1 MYSFNMYENI
11 QFLKVLVE
19 KFTID
24 AFLAD
29 FFFTFVKFYRDAAI
43 NNWIVNPNY

>member
-24 AFLAD
+24 ALLAD
-29 FFFTFVKFYRDAAI
+29 FFFTFVKFYRDASI